1 MKKQEKKV
9 TILLP
14 ENLLKEID
22 VYSHLE
28 NKNLNQFIQ
37 EAMQQLIGERNRCK
51 MHENMRI
58 GYEEMGSINLAL
70 AEMGVCIER
79 ALLEDYE
86 ICCPEWKEKSW

>member
-1 MKKQEKKV
+1 MKKQEKEV
-9 TILLP
+9 TIRLP
-14 ENLLKEID
+14 ENLLKEIG

-37 EAMQQLIGERNRCK
+37 EAMQHLICERNRCK

>member
-1 MKKQEKKV
+1 MKKQEKEV